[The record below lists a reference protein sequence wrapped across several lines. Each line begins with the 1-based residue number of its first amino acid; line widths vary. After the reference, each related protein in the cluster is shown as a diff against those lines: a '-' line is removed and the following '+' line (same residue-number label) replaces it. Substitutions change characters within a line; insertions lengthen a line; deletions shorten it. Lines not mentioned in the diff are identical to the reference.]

1 MLSKRIKKIKE
12 SGIRKFFDLAAEN
25 KGSFIDLSIGQPHF
39 PVSAKLKK
47 AAKIAIDSNCNS
59 YTSSAGRP
67 DLRKKIAAKL
77 RAENNI
83 SAKPE
88 EIIMTAGVSGAL
100 FLAFGACL
108 DPGDEI
114 IVPDPYFVFY
124 KEILTFLG
132 IKIVFLDTYPD
143 FHIDSEKLKKL
154 ITPKTKAIL
163 LNSPNNP
170 TGAVYTKEELKKIAQ
185 IAKKR
190 NLLIISDEIYE
201 KFDYDDKFFSIGSIY
216 KNTLTLNGFSKSQAI
231 TGWRLG
237 YAHGPQYI
245 IEAMKKLQQ
254 YSFICAPSLVQAAL
268 ETEMN
273 LSLSEEIKK
282 YKAKRDFVYENL
294 KDKFDLNRPEG
305 AIFAFVKIPKGK
317 KNFSEKLMDNKLLAV
332 PGKVFSKKSN
342 YFRISFAVDDK
353 ILKKGVQILRK
364 LAQ

>member
-1 MLSKRIKKIKE
+1 MLSKRVNKIKE
-12 SGIRKFFDLAAEN
+12 SGIRKFFDLAAEK
-25 KGSFIDLSIGQPHF
+25 KGEFIDLSIGQPHF
-39 PVSAKLKK
+39 PVSAGLKK
-47 AAKIAIDSNCNS
+47 AVKIAIDGSCNS

-77 RAENNI
+77 RTENNI
-83 SAKPE
+83 PAKPE
-88 EIIMTAGVSGAL
+88 EIIVTAGVSGAL

-132 IKIVFLDTYPD
+132 VKIVFLDTYPD
-143 FHIDSEKLKKL
+143 FHIDDRKLKKL
-154 ITPKTKAIL
+154 ITPKTKAL
-163 LNSPNNP
+163 LINSPNNP
-170 TGAVYTKEELKKIAQ
+170 TGAVYARPELEKIARL
-185 IAKKR
+185 ARKH
-190 NLLIISDEIYE
+190 NLLVISDEIYE
-201 KFDYDDKFFSIGSIY
+201 KFDYNNKFFSIGSLY
-216 KNTLTLNGFSKSQAI
+216 KNTLTLNGFSKSHAI

-268 ETEMN
+268 ETEMTLN
-273 LSLSEEIKK
+273 IEKETKK
-282 YKAKRDFVYENL
+282 YQAKRDFVYENL
-294 KDKFDLNRPEG
+294 KSKFYLNRPEG

-317 KNFSEKLMDNKLLAV
+317 KNFLEKLMENKVLAV
-332 PGKVFSKKSN
+332 PGKVFSKRPD

-353 ILKKGVQILRK
+353 TLAKGIKILRR
-364 LAQ
+364 LA